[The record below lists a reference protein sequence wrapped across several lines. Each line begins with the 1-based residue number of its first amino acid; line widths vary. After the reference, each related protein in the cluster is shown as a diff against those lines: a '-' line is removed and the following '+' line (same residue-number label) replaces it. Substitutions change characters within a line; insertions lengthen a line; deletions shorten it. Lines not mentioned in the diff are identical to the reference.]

1 MKKII
6 LMSLIGL
13 SLSAC
18 TTMQNYKKENDT
30 PNGYKFRYGPMT
42 TAKLGDKVI
51 AFEKTPSSTARRG
64 YSYKEIGKLTV
75 VQVDGDYT
83 LIKKDQDFKIDE
95 SIAFVKE

>member
-6 LMSLIGL
+6 LLSLFGL

-30 PNGYKFRYGPMT
+30 PDGYRFKYGPMSQ
-42 TAKLGDKVI
+42 AKLGDKII
-51 AFEKTPSSTARRG
+51 AFEKTPSATARKG

-75 VQVDGDYT
+75 VQVAPEYT
-83 LIKKDQDFKIDE
+83 LIKKDQDFKMDE
-95 SIAFVKE
+95 TIAFVKE